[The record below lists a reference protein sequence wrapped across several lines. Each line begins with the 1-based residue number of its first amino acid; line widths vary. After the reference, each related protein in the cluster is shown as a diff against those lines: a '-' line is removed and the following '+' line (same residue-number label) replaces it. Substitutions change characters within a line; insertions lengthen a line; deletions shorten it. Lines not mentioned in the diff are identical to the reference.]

1 MVGEGGSRPNDHTW
15 SQGGGV
21 CVKKG
26 LKYDH
31 EILERAGAAENMKGK
46 GGELMPT
53 KFTDNYEGEH
63 IHGKNV
69 EITVSG
75 LSG

>member
-1 MVGEGGSRPNDHTW
+1 
-15 SQGGGV
+15 
-21 CVKKG
+21 
-26 LKYDH
+26 
-31 EILERAGAAENMKGK
+31 MKGK

-63 IHGKNV
+63 KHGKNV

-75 LSG
+75 LSGQVGSAGQ